1 VEKNRELNVTIRP
14 ASRSNLCVLIL
25 LGIFLCQPRHL
36 SGQVSANPLTEQQV
50 RDKATALLQQMTPDE
65 KIAQLSQL
73 PGLPAPEFREN
84 VSLTMEEILK
94 KVGAGSILWVSDP
107 KEINRLQHVVVE
119 QSRLHIPVLF
129 GLDVIHGYHTIFPAP
144 IAMAS
149 SWDTKMVEGAQAVA
163 AQEARAAGIQWTFAP
178 MVDIARDARW
188 GRMVEGAGE
197 DPFLGAAMARAQV
210 LGFQGKQP
218 GAPDRVLACVKHFAG
233 YGAADGGRDYDSSY
247 IPEEEMWNI
256 YLPPFKAALDA
267 GVGSVMSAYMDL
279 NDVPASGNPWLLDEV
294 LRKSW
299 GFQGFVV
306 SDAFAVR
313 SLVTHGYARDNQDGA
328 YKAFTAGL
336 NMDMASGVY
345 LKYLPIELQQGHI
358 SMQQIDNAVLPIL
371 ETKFRMGLFEHP
383 YADESRRET
392 VLNDP
397 THGQMARAAVQRSTV
412 LLRNDGA
419 LLPLDKTG
427 LGKTG
432 RTIHSIAVIGPLGDA
447 DADLLSMWGA
457 MTKPGPTVS
466 VLQGIREKVG
476 SAMSVAYAHG
486 PNLTRQFPSPFENI
500 PIVPMKEQPAQ
511 TPREEQQAIQ
521 DAVALA
527 RRSDVAVVVL
537 GEIDLMSAEYASRSS
552 LRLSNGQEELLE
564 AVAGTGKPV
573 VLVLINGR
581 PLDITWAADH
591 IPAILEAWYPGSE
604 GGHGIAD
611 LLFGDANPSG
621 HLPVSWPRSAG
632 QLPLY
637 YNHNLTQNPE
647 TAPNFKS
654 RYWDLPSTPLYPF
667 GYGLSYTTFSFDNLE
682 VTPTAR
688 VGGKIV
694 GETSVGGTSKE
705 TIEVWADVT
714 NTGSRAGDT
723 VVQLYIH
730 QRAGSASRPV
740 RQLKGFERVTLE
752 PGAKGTVHFTLTK
765 DELQFWS
772 PIEKKWVVEPE
783 QFDVWVGE
791 DSSAK
796 LHGEFRLTE

>member
-1 VEKNRELNVTIRP
+1 MTIWP
-14 ASRSNLCVLIL
+14 AVRSSLCFLIL
-25 LGIFLCQPRHL
+25 VGAFLCQPQHL
-36 SGQVSANPLTEQQV
+36 SGQASANPLTEQQV
-50 RDKATALLQQMTPDE
+50 RDKASALLKQMTPDE

-84 VSLTMEEILK
+84 VSQPMEEILK
-94 KVGAGSILWVSDP
+94 KYGAGSVLWVSDP
-107 KEINRLQHVVVE
+107 KEIDRLQHVAVE

-210 LGFQGKQP
+210 LGFQGKELS
-218 GAPDRVLACVKHFAG
+218 APDRVLACVKHFAG

-313 SLVTHGYARDNQDGA
+313 SLTTHGYARDNQDA
-328 YKAFTAGL
+328 AHKAFTAGL

-383 YADESRRET
+383 YTDESRLEQT
-392 VLNDP
+392 LNDP
-397 THGQMARAAVQRSTV
+397 THRQMARAAVQRSTV
-412 LLRNDGA
+412 LLRNEGR
-419 LLPLDKTG
+419 LLPLDKN
-427 LGKTG
+427 GKTG
-432 RTIHSIAVIGPLGDA
+432 KAIHSIAVIGPLGDA
-447 DADLLSMWGA
+447 QDDLLSMWGA

-466 VLQGIREKVG
+466 VVQGIRDKVG
-476 SAMSVAYAHG
+476 SDVSVAYAHG
-486 PNLTRQFPSPFENI
+486 PNLTRQFPSPFEGI

-511 TPREEQQAIQ
+511 TPQEAQQSIQ

-552 LRLSNGQEELLE
+552 LRLSNGQQELLE

-581 PLDITWAADH
+581 PLDITWAAEH
-591 IPAILEAWYPGSE
+591 VPAILEAWYPGSE

-637 YNHNLTQNPE
+637 YNHTLTQNPE

-667 GYGLSYTTFSFDNLE
+667 GYGLSYTTFSFDNLK

-694 GETSVGGTSKE
+694 GETSVGGTNKGTNKE
-705 TIEVWADVT
+705 TIAVSADVT
-714 NTGSRAGDT
+714 NTGGRAGDT

-740 RQLKGFERVTLE
+740 RQLKGFERLTLE
-752 PGAKGTVHFTLTK
+752 PGAKRTVHFTLAK

-772 PIEKKWVVEPE
+772 PIEKKWTVEPA

-791 DSSAK
+791 DSTAK

>member
-1 VEKNRELNVTIRP
+1 MRSRA
-14 ASRSNLCVLIL
+14 ASSGWLYYSIVLGVL
-25 LGIFLCQPRHL
+25 LCQP
-36 SGQVSANPLTEQQV
+36 GQVAGQTSSSALPSSPTDQRV
-50 RDKATALLQQMTPDE
+50 RDKANSLLRQMTLDE

-73 PGLPAPEFREN
+73 PGFPAPEFREN
-84 VSLTMEEILK
+84 VKQPMEDVLK
-94 KVGAGSILWVSDP
+94 QFGAGSILWVSDP
-107 KEINRLQHVVVE
+107 KEINRLQHVAVE
-119 QSRLHIPVLF
+119 QTRLHIPVLF
-129 GLDVIHGYHTIFPAP
+129 GLDVIHGYRTIFPAP

-149 SWDTKMVEGAQAVA
+149 SWDTKMVEDAQAVA
-163 AQEARAAGIQWTFAP
+163 AEEARAAGIQWTFAP

-247 IPEEEMWNI
+247 IPEEELWNI

-267 GVGSVMSAYMDL
+267 SAGSVMSAYMDL
-279 NDVPASGNPWLLDEV
+279 NDVPASGNPWLLHEV
-294 LRKSW
+294 LRDSW
-299 GFQGFVV
+299 NFQGFVV
-306 SDAFAVR
+306 SDAFAVH
-313 SLVTHGYARDNQDGA
+313 SLVTHGYARDPQDA
-328 YKAFTAGL
+328 AHKAFTAGL

-345 LKYLPIELQQGHI
+345 LKYLPTEVQQGRI
-358 SMQQIDNAVLPIL
+358 SMQQIDDAVLPIL

-383 YADESRRET
+383 YIDESRIEQT
-392 VLNDP
+392 LNDP
-397 THGQMARAAVQRSTV
+397 THRQLARRAVQRSTV
-412 LLRNDGA
+412 LLRNEGA

-427 LGKTG
+427 K
-432 RTIHSIAVIGPLGDA
+432 TIHSIAVIGPLGDA
-447 DADLLSMWGA
+447 ELDLLSMWGA
-457 MTKPGPTVS
+457 MTKPGATVS
-466 VLQGIREKVG
+466 VVQGIREKVG
-476 SAMSVAYAHG
+476 SALNVAYAHG
-486 PNLTRQFPSPFENI
+486 PNLTRKFPSPFEGI
-500 PIVPMKEQPAQ
+500 PIVPLKEQPAQ
-511 TPREEQQAIQ
+511 TPQEAEQAIQ
-521 DAVALA
+521 DAVAVA
-527 RRSDVAVVVL
+527 RRSDVAVLVL

-552 LRLSNGQEELLE
+552 LKLSNGQEELLE
-564 AVAGTGKPV
+564 AIAGTGKPV

-581 PLDITWAADH
+581 PLDITWASEH
-591 IPAILEAWYPGSE
+591 VPAILEAWYPGNE

-611 LLFGDANPSG
+611 VLFGDANPSG
-621 HLPVSWPRSAG
+621 HLPVSWPRSSG

-654 RYWDLPSTPLYPF
+654 RYWDILSTPLYPF
-667 GYGLSYTTFSFDNLE
+667 GHGLSYTTFSFDNLM

-688 VGGKIV
+688 AGD
-694 GETSVGGTSKE
+694 
-705 TIEVWADVT
+705 TIDVSADVA
-714 NTGSRAGDT
+714 NTGGRTGDT

-752 PGAKGTVHFTLTK
+752 PGAKRTVHFALGK

-772 PIEKKWVVEPE
+772 PTGKKWVVEPE
-783 QFDVWVGE
+783 QFDLWVGE
-791 DSSAK
+791 NSNAT

>member
-1 VEKNRELNVTIRP
+1 MTIWP
-14 ASRSNLCVLIL
+14 AVRSSLCFLIL
-25 LGIFLCQPRHL
+25 VGAFLCQPQHL
-36 SGQVSANPLTEQQV
+36 SGQASANPLTEQQV
-50 RDKATALLQQMTPDE
+50 RDKASALLKQMTPDE

-84 VSLTMEEILK
+84 VSQPMEEILK
-94 KVGAGSILWVSDP
+94 KYGAGSVLWVSDP
-107 KEINRLQHVVVE
+107 KEIDRLQHVAVE

-210 LGFQGKQP
+210 LGFQGKELS
-218 GAPDRVLACVKHFAG
+218 APDRVLACVKHFAG

-313 SLVTHGYARDNQDGA
+313 SLTTHGYARDNQDA
-328 YKAFTAGL
+328 AHKAFTAGL

-383 YADESRRET
+383 YTDESRLEQT
-392 VLNDP
+392 LNDP
-397 THGQMARAAVQRSTV
+397 THRQMARAAVQRSTV
-412 LLRNDGA
+412 LLRNEGR
-419 LLPLDKTG
+419 LLPLDKN
-427 LGKTG
+427 GKTG
-432 RTIHSIAVIGPLGDA
+432 KAIHSIAVIGPLGDA
-447 DADLLSMWGA
+447 QDDLLSMWGA
-457 MTKPGPTVS
+457 MTKPGPTIS
-466 VLQGIREKVG
+466 VVQGIRDKVG
-476 SAMSVAYAHG
+476 SDVSVAYAHG
-486 PNLTRQFPSPFENI
+486 PNLTRQFPSPFEGI

-511 TPREEQQAIQ
+511 TPQEAQQSIQ

-552 LRLSNGQEELLE
+552 LRLSNGQQELLE

-581 PLDITWAADH
+581 PLDITWAAEH
-591 IPAILEAWYPGSE
+591 VPAILEAWYPGSE

-667 GYGLSYTTFSFDNLE
+667 GYGLSYTTFSVDNLKI
-682 VTPTAR
+682 TPTAR
-688 VGGKIV
+688 VG
-694 GETSVGGTSKE
+694 E
-705 TIEVWADVT
+705 TIDASVDVT
-714 NTGSRAGDT
+714 NTGGRAGDT

-740 RQLKGFERVTLE
+740 RQLKGFERITLE
-752 PGAKGTVHFTLTK
+752 PGAKRTVHFTLAK

-772 PIEKKWVVEPE
+772 PTEKKWTVEPE